1 MFETSLLILSAFL
14 AGGLNSIAGGG
25 SFLTFPAL
33 VYVGLPSVSA
43 NATSAVV
50 VFPAYLSGTFGFMKE
65 LKNFGLKPL
74 LTLVFISI
82 AGGVLGATLLLI
94 TPNEIFRT
102 IVPYL
107 LIFATALFAF
117 GDKITALLPRNR
129 VLTPFKSNAIS
140 LIVTTYGG
148 YFNGGLGIVLLSLF
162 SVLGFKDINLMNG
175 LKNLLSF
182 ILSIAS
188 IVTFTIA
195 GIINWDWALIMMISA
210 TVGGYVGALLAR
222 KLSKEMVR
230 RIIVVVGILMAI
242 AFFVTS

>member
-1 MFETSLLILSAFL
+1 MFESLLLISAAFL

-50 VFPAYLSGTFGFMKE
+50 VFPAYLSGTLGFIPE
-65 LKNFGLKPL
+65 LKSYGLKPL

-82 AGGVLGATLLLI
+82 IGGIAGALLLLV
-94 TPNEIFRT
+94 TPNDIFRT

-107 LIFATALFAF
+107 LLFATALFAF
-117 GDKITALLPRNR
+117 GDKITSFLAARQLMSDTKNNIL
-129 VLTPFKSNAIS
+129 S
-140 LIVTTYGG
+140 LMVTTYGG
-148 YFNGGLGIVLLSLF
+148 YFNGGLGIILLSLF
-162 SVLGFKDINLMNG
+162 SVLGFKDLNLMNG

-182 ILSIAS
+182 ILSTAS
-188 IVTFTIA
+188 IITLSFADVIH
-195 GIINWDWALIMMISA
+195 WEWAVVMMISA

-222 KLSKEMVR
+222 KMSKAFVKQF
-230 RIIVVVGILMAI
+230 IVVVGVLMAV
-242 AFFVTS
+242 AFFVTN